1 MGNTTL
7 TVEESTLER
16 FKSLKRELDSRQ
28 DSVPDHTSN
37 SFLAAL
43 MDTWEATDETKA
55 TPDQDVTV
63 ESLVEEVQNQ
73 ISMANE
79 PGVEIETQKL
89 IDRLDKLEQYV
100 KEATD
105 AAQSAERKVE
115 ELQ

>member
-43 MDTWEATDETKA
+43 LDTWEATDETKA
-55 TPDQDVTV
+55 TPEEDVTV
-63 ESLVEEVQNQ
+63 EQ
-73 ISMANE
+73 IRE
-79 PGVEIETQKL
+79 Q
-89 IDRLDKLEQYV
+89 LD
-100 KEATD
+100 TD
-105 AAQSAERKVE
+105 APNYDDVKQACRAAIREDLPERK
-115 ELQ
+115 LQ